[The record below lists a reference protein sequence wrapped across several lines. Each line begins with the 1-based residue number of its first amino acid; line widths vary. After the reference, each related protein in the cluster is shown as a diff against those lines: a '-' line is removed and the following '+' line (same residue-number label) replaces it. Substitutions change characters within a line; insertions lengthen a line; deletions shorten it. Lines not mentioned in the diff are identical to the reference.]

1 MFFSGIVL
9 ALLALVTLDFYV
21 TAAKISFI
29 NARLARLLSF
39 GEQNHWTTG
48 PTIALLKQRI
58 KIGAS
63 LQILHV
69 ILRFWLAGLLLTTG
83 WVPITASLAWL
94 YWGLILLLAA
104 IVLSFGE
111 QQIETRVLD
120 QPETWAF
127 RLTFFTKF
135 ILTIF
140 TPILFIPLTI
150 SRSIAAE
157 PQRFFS
163 VTEDELRK
171 LLDASQE
178 EGVLEKEEPWDSVMA
193 GQTVMPAHTADTVLP
208 NSESCTD
215 RLSISL
221 LAEFIISQLT
231 GIRKRQ

>member
-178 EGVLEKEEPWDSVMA
+178 EGVLEKEER
-193 GQTVMPAHTADTVLP
+193 
-208 NSESCTD
+208 
-215 RLSISL
+215 RLIHS
-221 LAEFIISQLT
+221 
-231 GIRKRQ
+231 